1 MGAKALTSMDDLMV
15 RLDKWLWAARFFKT
29 RSMATEAVNGGK
41 VHSNG
46 QRVKPSRIVQLGD
59 ELRIQRGIV
68 EMTVVVKGLNSLRRP
83 APEAVTLYQETEA
96 SIKAREQLQQE
107 RQLLR
112 SIHDNARPAGRPSKR
127 DRRLIRTFVRKDS
140 D

>member
-1 MGAKALTSMDDLMV
+1 MEEFKV

-29 RSMATEAVNGGK
+29 RSMAGQAVSGGK
-41 VHSNG
+41 VHCNG

-68 EMTVVVKGLNSLRRP
+68 EMTVVVQGINDQRRP
-83 APEAVTLYQETEA
+83 AQEATALYLENETSVA
-96 SIKAREQLQQE
+96 ARESQRQE

-112 SIHDNARPAGRPSKR
+112 SIHDNARPAGRPTKR